1 MNKELTPKEQKFAEL
16 CVTLGNQT
24 EAYRQAYNVS
34 NPDADWLTS
43 KASHLVAKD
52 NIRAT
57 IEKLKGDL
65 SETHGIDRAFILQ
78 GYLQIISDADYT
90 FQLGADNTLTKEDKQ
105 AFYRIMNQTKNTDKI
120 RALEAISKMMGL
132 NEPEVVE
139 HKHTIKTHTTSWNT

>member
-1 MNKELTPKEQKFAEL
+1 MKKKLTPKEQKFAEL

-24 EAYRQAYNVS
+24 EAYRQAFE
-34 NPDADWLTS
+34 PTKKDAEWLRIN
-43 KASHLVAKD
+43 ASQLANQT
-52 NIRAT
+52 NIKLT
-57 IEKLKGDL
+57 INKLKGEL
-65 SETHGIDRAFILQ
+65 SETHKIDRAFILQ

-132 NEPEVVE
+132 NEPEVIE
-139 HKHTIKTHTTSWNT
+139 HKHTVKTYKTNWG